1 MKFIKER
8 QIKAGII
15 LCVHV
20 VIKDALEISKNPKD
34 HSVYFDSIISSYS
47 LICNLATK
55 GFRATGIMRN
65 YRIMKCPLVDDK
77 TMKKN
82 KRGFFNFKSG
92 NNIEILR
99 WNDNP
104 VVPIRSNAYGV
115 QPIGS
120 EKRWIKVKGKQ
131 SIQQSAVITAYN

>member
-1 MKFIKER
+1 MKFIKEGE
-8 QIKAGII
+8 IKARII
-15 LCVHV
+15 LCVHELS
-20 VIKDALEISKNPKD
+20 KMLLEISKNLKD
-34 HSVYFDSIISSYS
+34 YSVYFDNIISSYS

>member
-1 MKFIKER
+1 MKEGE
-8 QIKAGII
+8 IKARII
-15 LCVHV
+15 LCVHELS
-20 VIKDALEISKNPKD
+20 KMLLEISKNLKD
-34 HSVYFDSIISSYS
+34 YSVYFDNIISSYS

-55 GFRATGIMRN
+55 GFRATGTMKK

-82 KRGFFNFKSG
+82 KKGFFNFMIG
-92 NNIEILR
+92 NSTEILR

>member
-1 MKFIKER
+1 MKEGE
-8 QIKAGII
+8 IKARII
-15 LCVHV
+15 LCVHELS
-20 VIKDALEISKNPKD
+20 KMLLEISKNLKD
-34 HSVYFDSIISSYS
+34 YSVYFDNIISSYS
-47 LICNLATK
+47 LIFNLATK
-55 GFRATGIMRN
+55 GFRATGTMRN

>member
-1 MKFIKER
+1 
-8 QIKAGII
+8 
-15 LCVHV
+15 
-20 VIKDALEISKNPKD
+20 
-34 HSVYFDSIISSYS
+34 
-47 LICNLATK
+47 
-55 GFRATGIMRN
+55 
-65 YRIMKCPLVDDK
+65 MKCPLVDDK

-115 QPIGS
+115 QPIRS